1 MGHIFKKR
9 FKKNTRNMAR
19 TNSNNT
25 ICAKALLK
33 RIDKEQVNAAKNHKS
48 K

>member
-1 MGHIFKKR
+1 MAHIFKKR

-25 ICAKALLK
+25 IIAKKYIREL
-33 RIDKEQVNAAKNHKS
+33 DKQDVTKNNTNK
-48 K
+48 